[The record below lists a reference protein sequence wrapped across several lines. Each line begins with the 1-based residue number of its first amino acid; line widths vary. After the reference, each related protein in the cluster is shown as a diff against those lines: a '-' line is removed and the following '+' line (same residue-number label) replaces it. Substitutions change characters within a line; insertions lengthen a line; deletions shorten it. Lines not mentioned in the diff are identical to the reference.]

1 MINPLN
7 ISVFSDRTGNFL
19 KYYKMKFLKT
29 FLLIFLCLTH
39 FIYVFSQNNE
49 PLTNGKASGKLLTGQ
64 FAPTPPMGWN
74 TWNTFQTKINEDML
88 REMVDVYVSSGMRD
102 AGYQY
107 FVLDDGWMAIER
119 DQGGNLVADPVKFP
133 HGMKAFADYVHFKGL
148 KFGIY
153 NCAGSK
159 TCAGYP
165 GTRGHEYEDA
175 RLYASWGV
183 DFLKYDWCNTD
194 SLNAPEAYKTM
205 SAALRATGRPIVF
218 SICEW
223 GDHQPWL
230 WAGGVGE
237 LYRSTGDIS
246 ASFVFRKPIGNWT
259 PQSVLSILELQE
271 PIRKYNGPN
280 HWNDPDM
287 LEVGNGMSTVEDKS
301 HFSLWCMLAAPLAAG
316 NDLRK
321 MTPQTREILTNK
333 EMIGIDQDE
342 RGIAAFKMIF
352 PDSLEL
358 WVKPLKN
365 NEVALCFFN
374 RTGGTKKIN
383 LNWKDLNISDLQSGL
398 DIHFDKQIFSLRDL
412 WLKKDMGKTDKKLEQ
427 SIASHDVLVLRLK
440 IVH

>member
-1 MINPLN
+1 MQWIKTMI
-7 ISVFSDRTGNFL
+7 ISVV
-19 KYYKMKFLKT
+19 T
-29 FLLIFLCLTH
+29 FFVMTSV
-39 FIYVFSQNNE
+39 YSQYNE
-49 PLTNGKASGKLLTGQ
+49 QYAIGKTNGLLLTGRL
-64 FAPTPPMGWN
+64 APTPPMGFN

-88 REMVDVYVSSGMRD
+88 RDMVDVYVSSGMRD

-107 FVLDDGWMAIER
+107 FVLDDGWMAMER
-119 DQGGNLVADPVKFP
+119 DKNGNLVADPVKFP
-133 HGMKAFADYVHFKGL
+133 HGMKAFADYVHSKGL

-153 NCAGSK
+153 NCAGTK

-223 GDHQPWL
+223 GDHKPWL

-246 ASFVFRKPIGNWT
+246 ANFNVRKPIGDWT
-259 PQSVLSILELQE
+259 PQSVISILDLQE
-271 PIRKYNGPN
+271 AIRKYNGPN

-287 LEVGNGMSTVEDKS
+287 LEVGNGMSYDEDKA

-321 MTPQTREILTNK
+321 MSAQTRDILTNV
-333 EMIGIDQDE
+333 EMIAVDQDSL
-342 RGIAAFKMIF
+342 GMAAFKMVM
-352 PDSLEL
+352 PDSLEM
-358 WVKPLKN
+358 WVKPLKIG
-365 NEVALCFFN
+365 ELVICFFN
-374 RTGGTKKIN
+374 RTGTTKKIN
-383 LNWKDLNISDLQSGL
+383 LDWKDLNLSDPLSGM
-398 DIHFDKQIFSLRDL
+398 DIHFNQQIFLYKDL
-412 WLKKDMGKTDKKLEQ
+412 WQKGTGLVRTDKKFKRDLAPHAV
-427 SIASHDVLVLRLK
+427 IVLILSSAMDIK
-440 IVH
+440 

>member
-1 MINPLN
+1 
-7 ISVFSDRTGNFL
+7 
-19 KYYKMKFLKT
+19 MKFLKT
-29 FLLIFLCLTH
+29 LLPSILFFTLCTS
-39 FIYVFSQNNE
+39 VFSQD
-49 PLTNGKASGKLLTGQ
+49 KLLTGKL
-64 FAPTPPMGWN
+64 APTPPMGFN
-74 TWNTFQTKINEDML
+74 TWNTFQTKISEDML
-88 REMVDVYVSSGMRD
+88 KEMVDVYVSSGMKD

-107 FVLDDGWMAIER
+107 FVLDDGWMSMER
-119 DQGGNLVADPVKFP
+119 DQNGSLVADPAKFP
-133 HGMKAFADYVHFKGL
+133 HGMKAFADYVHSKGL

-183 DFLKYDWCNTD
+183 DFLKYDWCSTD

-223 GDHQPWL
+223 GGHAPWL

-237 LYRSTGDIS
+237 LYRTTGDITP
-246 ASFVFRKPIGNWT
+246 SFIIDKDYGNWT
-259 PQSVLSILELQE
+259 AQSVVSILDKQI

-287 LEVGNGMSTVEDKS
+287 LEVGNGMTFNEDKS

-321 MTPQTREILTNK
+321 MSPQTRDILTNK
-333 EMIGIDQDE
+333 EMIAVDQDE
-342 RGIAAFKMIF
+342 RGISAFKMILE
-352 PDSLEL
+352 DSLEL

-365 NEVALCFFN
+365 NELALCFFN
-374 RTGGTKKIN
+374 RTRSAKKLN
-383 LNWKDLNISDLQSGL
+383 LNWKDLNISDTQSGL
-398 DIHFDKQIFSLRDL
+398 DIHFDNQYFTLRDL
-412 WLKKDMGKTDKKLEQ
+412 WLKKDAGKTDKKLEREL
-427 SIASHDVLVLRLK
+427 ASYEVIIFKLTPSSK
-440 IVH
+440 

>member
-1 MINPLN
+1 MKIFKSCLL
-7 ISVFSDRTGNFL
+7 GFL
-19 KYYKMKFLKT
+19 S
-29 FLLIFLCLTH
+29 LIIVTK
-39 FIYVFSQNNE
+39 VFSQINDS
-49 PLTNGKASGKLLTGQ
+49 LMKGSSDSKLLTGKL
-64 FAPTPPMGWN
+64 APTPPMGFN

-88 REMVDVYVSSGMRD
+88 REMVDVFVSSGMRD

-107 FVLDDGWMAIER
+107 FVLDDGWMSMQR
-119 DQGGNLVADPVKFP
+119 DQSGSLIPDPLKFP
-133 HGMKAFADYVHFKGL
+133 HGMKSFADYVHSKGL

-205 SAALRATGRPIVF
+205 SAALQATGRPIVF

-223 GDHQPWL
+223 GDHKPWL

-246 ASFVFRKPIGNWT
+246 ASFSVRKPIGNWT
-259 PQSVLSILELQE
+259 PQSVLSIVDLQE
-271 PIRKYNGPN
+271 AIRKYNGPN

-287 LEVGNGMSTVEDKS
+287 LEVGNGMTPVEDKS

-321 MTPQTREILTNK
+321 MTPQTRDILTNK
-333 EMIGIDQDE
+333 EMIDIDQDK
-342 RGIAAFKMIF
+342 RGIAAFKMMM

-358 WVKPLKN
+358 WVKPLSDN
-365 NEVALCFFN
+365 QMALCFFN
-374 RTGGTKKIN
+374 RTGATRKID
-383 LNWKDLNISDLQSGL
+383 LDWKDLIISDGMSGMNV
-398 DIHFDKQIFSLRDL
+398 HFDKQLFTLRDL
-412 WLKKDMGKTDKKLEQ
+412 WMKKDMGRTDKKLVR
-427 SIASHDVLVLRLK
+427 SLDSHDVLVLRLK
-440 IVH
+440 PE

>member
-1 MINPLN
+1 MNLTKSVF
-7 ISVFSDRTGNFL
+7 ISVVALFVIL
-19 KYYKMKFLKT
+19 PAY
-29 FLLIFLCLTH
+29 
-39 FIYVFSQNNE
+39 SQYNE
-49 PLTNGKASGKLLTGQ
+49 QFAIGKTNGILLTGKL
-64 FAPTPPMGWN
+64 APTPPMGFN
-74 TWNTFQTKINEDML
+74 TWNTFQTKINEEML
-88 REMVDVYVSSGMRD
+88 REMVDVYVSSGMKD
-102 AGYQY
+102 AGYLY
-107 FVLDDGWMAIER
+107 FVLDDGWMSMER
-119 DQGGNLVADPVKFP
+119 DQNGNLVADPVKFP
-133 HGMKAFADYVHFKGL
+133 HGMKAFADYVHGKGL

-153 NCAGSK
+153 NCAGTK

-223 GDHQPWL
+223 GDHKPWL
-230 WAGGVGE
+230 WAAGVGE

-246 ASFVFRKPIGNWT
+246 ASFNIRKPIGNWT
-259 PQSVLSILELQE
+259 PQSVISILDLQE

-287 LEVGNGMSTVEDKS
+287 LEVGNSMSYDEDKA

-321 MTPQTREILTNK
+321 MSAQTRDILTNK
-333 EMIGIDQDE
+333 EMIAVDQDSL
-342 RGIAAFKMIF
+342 GIAAFKMPL

-358 WVKPLKN
+358 WVKPQKDGLP
-365 NEVALCFFN
+365 VLCFFN
-374 RTGGTKKIN
+374 RTGSAKKIN
-383 LNWKDLNISDLQSGL
+383 LKWNDLVIQDNLSGMN
-398 DIHFDKQIFSLRDL
+398 IHFDQQVYSYKDL
-412 WLKKDMGKTDKKLEQ
+412 WQKGTGIGKTNKNFEHQL
-427 SIASHDVLVLRLK
+427 ASHSVIVLKLTPAAGN
-440 IVH
+440 

>member
-1 MINPLN
+1 MNFFKA
-7 ISVFSDRTGNFL
+7 FSL
-19 KYYKMKFLKT
+19 S
-29 FLLIFLCLTH
+29 FLCLVNLFNT
-39 FIYVFSQNNE
+39 YSQSSGSNANDK
-49 PLTNGKASGKLLTGQ
+49 TAGKILTGQ
-64 FAPTPPMGWN
+64 LAPTPPMGFN

-88 REMVDVYVSSGMRD
+88 KEMVDVFVSSGMRES
-102 AGYQY
+102 GYQY
-107 FVLDDGWMAIER
+107 FVLDDGWMAMER
-119 DQGGNLVADPVKFP
+119 DQNGSLIADPVKFP
-133 HGMKAFADYVHFKGL
+133 HGMKAFADYVHSKGL

-194 SLNAPEAYKTM
+194 SLNTPEAYKTM

-223 GDHQPWL
+223 GDHNPWL
-230 WAGGVGE
+230 WAGGIGE
-237 LYRSTGDIS
+237 LYRTTGDIGL
-246 ASFVFRKPIGNWT
+246 SFFSNKNYGNWEA
-259 PQSVLSILELQE
+259 QSVISILDKQI

-287 LEVGNGMSTVEDKS
+287 LEVGNGMSYNEDKS

-321 MTPQTREILTNK
+321 MSPQTRDILTNK
-333 EMIGIDQDE
+333 ELIAVDQDA
-342 RGIAAFKMIF
+342 RGIAAFKMVM
-352 PDSLEL
+352 PDSLEM

-365 NEVALCFFN
+365 NELVICFLN
-374 RTGGTKKIN
+374 RTGNSKKIDMD
-383 LNWKDLNISDLQSGL
+383 WKDLNISDAQSGL
-398 DIHFDKQIFSLRDL
+398 EIHFDNQYFSMRDL
-412 WLKKDMGKTDKKLEQ
+412 WLKKDAGKTDKKLVRE
-427 SIASHDVLVLRLK
+427 IASHEVIVFKLVPSLK
-440 IVH
+440 

>member
-1 MINPLN
+1 MNY
-7 ISVFSDRTGNFL
+7 F
-19 KYYKMKFLKT
+19 KT
-29 FLLIFLCLTH
+29 FFPGFLLMALQLNA
-39 FIYVFSQNNE
+39 FSQGNE
-49 PLTNGKASGKLLTGQ
+49 KLANGKTGGNLTGL

-74 TWNTFQTKINEDML
+74 SWNTFQTKISEDML
-88 REMVDVYVSSGMRD
+88 KEMVDTFVSSGMRG

-107 FVLDDGWMAIER
+107 FVLDDGWMAMER
-119 DQGGNLVADPVKFP
+119 DQNGNLKADPVKFP
-133 HGMKAFADYVHFKGL
+133 HGMKAFADYIHTKGL

-223 GDHQPWL
+223 GDHAPWL

-237 LYRSTGDIS
+237 LYRTTGDIT
-246 ASFVFRKPIGNWT
+246 ASFIINKNFGTWSA
-259 PQSVLSILELQE
+259 QSVISILDKQV
-271 PIRKYNGPN
+271 PIRKFNGPN

-287 LEVGNGMSTVEDKS
+287 LEVGNGMSYTEDKS

-316 NDLRK
+316 NDLRR
-321 MTPQTREILTNK
+321 MSAQTRGILTNK
-333 EMIGIDQDE
+333 ELIAVDQDGL
-342 RGIAAFKMIF
+342 GISAFKMIF
-352 PDSLEL
+352 PDSLEV

-365 NEVALCFFN
+365 SGFVLCFLN
-374 RTGGTKKIN
+374 RTVSSKKIN
-383 LNWKDLNISDLQSGL
+383 LHWSDLNITDSQSGL
-398 DIHFDKQIFSLRDL
+398 DVHFDKQVFNYRDL
-412 WLKKDMGKTDKKLEQ
+412 WQKDNAGKTAKNFVRE
-427 SIASHDVLVLRLK
+427 IASHDVIVLK
-440 IVH
+440 MEPVDGNK

>member
-1 MINPLN
+1 
-7 ISVFSDRTGNFL
+7 
-19 KYYKMKFLKT
+19 MKFRKALHLS
-29 FLLIFLCLTH
+29 FFGIVILTGA
-39 FIYVFSQNNE
+39 FSQ
-49 PLTNGKASGKLLTGQ
+49 TKMLTGQ
-64 FAPTPPMGWN
+64 LASTPPMGFN
-74 TWNTFQTKINEDML
+74 TWNTFQTKISEDML
-88 REMVDVYVSSGMRD
+88 KEMVDIYVSSGMKES
-102 AGYQY
+102 GYQY
-107 FVLDDGWMAIER
+107 FVLDDGWMAMER
-119 DQGGNLVADPVKFP
+119 DQNGSLVADPVKFP
-133 HGMKAFADYVHFKGL
+133 HGMKAFADYVHSKGL

-194 SLNAPEAYKTM
+194 SLNTPEAYKTM
-205 SAALRATGRPIVF
+205 SAALKATGRPIVF

-223 GDHQPWL
+223 GGHTPWL

-237 LYRSTGDIS
+237 LYRTTGDITP
-246 ASFVFRKPIGNWT
+246 SFVIDKNYGNWT
-259 PQSVLSILELQE
+259 AQSVVSILDKQV

-287 LEVGNGMSTVEDKS
+287 LEVGNGMTYNEDKS

-321 MTPQTREILTNK
+321 MSPQTKDILTNK
-333 EMIGIDQDE
+333 EMIAVDQDE
-342 RGIAAFKMIF
+342 RGISAFKMVME
-352 PDSLEL
+352 DSLEL

-374 RTGGTKKIN
+374 RTSGSRKLT
-383 LNWKDLNISDLQSGL
+383 LNWKDLNISDAQSGL
-398 DIHFDKQIFSLRDL
+398 EIHFDNQYFSLRDL
-412 WLKKDMGKTDKKLEQ
+412 WLKKDAGKTDKKLERDL
-427 SIASHDVLVLRLK
+427 ASHDV
-440 IVH
+440 IVFKLTPASK

>member
-1 MINPLN
+1 MHFTKSI
-7 ISVFSDRTGNFL
+7 FL
-19 KYYKMKFLKT
+19 SLAASL
-29 FLLIFLCLTH
+29 FLLPV
-39 FIYVFSQNNE
+39 YSQYNE
-49 PLTNGKASGKLLTGQ
+49 QYAIGKTNGILLTGKL
-64 FAPTPPMGWN
+64 APTPPMGWN
-74 TWNTFQTKINEDML
+74 TWNTFQTKISEDML
-88 REMVDVYVSSGMRD
+88 RAMVDAFVSSGMRD
-102 AGYQY
+102 AGYHY
-107 FVLDDGWMAIER
+107 FVLDDGWMAMER
-119 DQGGNLVADPVKFP
+119 DHNGTLVADPAKFP
-133 HGMKAFADYVHFKGL
+133 HGMKAFADYVHSKGL

-153 NCAGSK
+153 NCAGTK

-205 SAALRATGRPIVF
+205 SAALRACTRPIVF

-223 GDHQPWL
+223 GDHAPWL

-237 LYRSTGDIS
+237 LYRTTGDIG
-246 ASFVFRKPIGNWT
+246 ASFIIPKTTGNWT
-259 PQSVLSILELQE
+259 PQTVISILDKQI

-287 LEVGNGMSTVEDKS
+287 LEVGNGMSYDEDKS

-321 MTPQTREILTNK
+321 MSAQTREILTNK
-333 EMIGIDQDE
+333 EMIDIDQDE
-342 RGIAAFKMIF
+342 RGITAFRMIM

-365 NEVALCFFN
+365 QGLAFCFLN
-374 RTGGTKKIN
+374 PTGSSKKIS
-383 LNWKDLNISDLQSGL
+383 LEWKDLIITDSFSGM
-398 DIHFDKQIFSLRDL
+398 DIHFDKQIFNFRDL
-412 WLKKDMGKTDKKLEQ
+412 WQKGTGGRTNKKFAHAL
-427 SIASHDVLVLRLK
+427 ASHAVIVLRLTPAMDLK
-440 IVH
+440 

>member
-1 MINPLN
+1 
-7 ISVFSDRTGNFL
+7 
-19 KYYKMKFLKT
+19 MKFLKS
-29 FLLIFLCLTH
+29 FLLSFLL
-39 FIYVFSQNNE
+39 
-49 PLTNGKASGKLLTGQ
+49 LSGFNHAICQSAGENLLTGQ
-64 FAPTPPMGWN
+64 LAPKPPMGWN
-74 TWNTFQTKINEDML
+74 TWNTFQTKINESML
-88 REMVDVYVSSGMRD
+88 KEMVDVYVNSGMHS

-107 FVLDDGWMAIER
+107 FVLDDGWMAMER
-119 DQGGNLVADPVKFP
+119 DRNGSLVADPVKFP
-133 HGMKAFADYVHFKGL
+133 NGMKAFADYVHSKGL

-205 SAALRATGRPIVF
+205 SAALRVTGRPIVF

-223 GDHQPWL
+223 GDHKPWL
-230 WAGGVGE
+230 WAAGIGE

-246 ASFVFRKPIGNWT
+246 ASFILRKPVGNWT
-259 PQSVLSILELQE
+259 PQSVLSILDLQE

-287 LEVGNGMSTVEDKS
+287 LEVGNGMSVVEDKS

-321 MTPQTREILTNK
+321 MTAPTREILTNK
-333 EMIGIDQDE
+333 EMIDIDQDE
-342 RGIAAFKMIF
+342 RGIAAFKMMI

-365 NEVALCFFN
+365 NELALCFFN
-374 RTGGTKKIN
+374 RTGNTRKID

-398 DIHFDKQIFSLRDL
+398 DIHFDKQVFTLRDV
-412 WLKKDMGKTDKKLEQ
+412 WMKKDIGKTDKKLEQ
-427 SIASHDVLVLRLK
+427 SLDSHDVLVFRLK
-440 IVH
+440 PVH